1 MIFTE
6 ACRPRISD
14 FDKNG
19 KISYESV
26 LQILED
32 VGCHHSEFVEKDIL
46 ERSDE
51 GFGWLLIDWNIHFL
65 HQIKSAKG
73 LTVKTWVRKEHKIS
87 SVIRDFVI
95 LSDDEIM
102 IKAEAKYCLID
113 FKTGRPTKINSGI
126 LDTYEPETECVFEE
140 SPTRLDN
147 LNEYDYKINIQLRK
161 AVKEELIKRNF
172 AEDIVRPT
180 YTEGKRRPITDEE
193 REWFI
198 ETAQTHYAGPMVLT
212 MLWCGLRPIEVRRM
226 TWDWIDFESNVLT
239 VGKSKTK
246 AGTGRKIPIPTE
258 LSTMLKKLKL
268 KGYNDE
274 YVFVKYNNHCEM
286 DGNSFYQSWRNFLR
300 EVEIAHGAEVY
311 RNQIVKHVLADDL
324 EPYLLRHTFCTDCQ
338 AAGVPINVAK
348 ELMGHSDIQVTA
360 KIYTHMVD
368 EVFETNRQRLQQ
380 YNEFK
385 KHQSLA

>member
-1 MIFTE
+1 MYE
-6 ACRPRISD
+6 VYGKDGKLLYYRISKRVTD
-14 FDKNG
+14 ANG
-19 KISYESV
+19 NKKV
-26 LQILED
+26 LTA
-32 VGCHHSEFVEKDIL
+32 
-46 ERSDE
+46 RSK
-51 GFGWLLIDWNIHFL
+51 
-65 HQIKSAKG
+65 KSATDCRKVMNRLIQEWTQSQEQEKILG
-73 LTVKTWVRKEHKIS
+73 SYSEMKLANYAEKWYNLVIKEANCSKVNKDNYRHVVFKHIIPKIGDIRLCDLTEEHCQS
-87 SVIRDFVI
+87 F
-95 LSDDEIM
+95 
-102 IKAEAKYCLID
+102 
-113 FKTGRPTKINSGI
+113 
-126 LDTYEPETECVFEE
+126 
-140 SPTRLDN
+140 
-147 LNEYDYKINIQLRK
+147 LNEYSGWSKTMIDKIRMTLRRILKK

-226 TWDWIDFESNVLT
+226 TWDWIDFENNILT

-300 EVEIAHGAEVY
+300 EVEITHGAEVY
-311 RNQIVKHVLADDL
+311 RNQIVKHVLAPDL

>member
-32 VGCHHSEFVEKDIL
+32 VGCHNSEFVEKDIL

-126 LDTYEPETECVFEE
+126 LDAYEPENGCVFEE

-161 AVKEELIKRNF
+161 S
-172 AEDIVRPT
+172 DIDLYGHLHNTRFV
-180 YTEGKRRPITDEE
+180 
-193 REWFI
+193 
-198 ETAQTHYAGPMVLT
+198 
-212 MLWCGLRPIEVRRM
+212 GLA
-226 TWDWIDFESNVLT
+226 IDNIS
-239 VGKSKTK
+239 
-246 AGTGRKIPIPTE
+246 
-258 LSTMLKKLKL
+258 
-268 KGYNDE
+268 NDE
-274 YVFVKYNNHCEM
+274 ISKFNKI
-286 DGNSFYQSWRNFLR
+286 R
-300 EVEIAHGAEVY
+300 IVY
-311 RNQIVKHVLADDL
+311 KNPLMIDD
-324 EPYLLRHTFCTDCQ
+324 D
-338 AAGVPINVAK
+338 
-348 ELMGHSDIQVTA
+348 VTA
-360 KIYTHMVD
+360 VYKNNGNEIYTAILKD
-368 EVFETNRQRLQQ
+368 EQPAAIIRL
-380 YNEFK
+380 EWE
-385 KHQSLA
+385 